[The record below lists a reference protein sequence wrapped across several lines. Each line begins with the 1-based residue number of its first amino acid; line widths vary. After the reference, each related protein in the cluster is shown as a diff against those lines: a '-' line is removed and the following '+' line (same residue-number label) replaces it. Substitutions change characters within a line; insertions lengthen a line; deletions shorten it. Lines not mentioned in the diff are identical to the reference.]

1 MKIMRSNTPFISLSI
16 LASVE
21 GQFAAATGNQKAAE
35 AWKKAAEACEKA
47 FKYNGLVTRWMV
59 QRLWKEAARLSQ
71 DQEIENSISMY

>member
-21 GQFAAATGNQKAAE
+21 GQFAAATGNQKAAA

-59 QRLWKEAARLSQ
+59 QRRWKEAARLSQ
-71 DQEIENSISMY
+71 DPEIESSISIY

>member
-1 MKIMRSNTPFISLSI
+1 MKIMRSSTPFISLSI

-35 AWKKAAEACEKA
+35 AWRKTVEACEKA

-59 QRLWKEAARLSQ
+59 QRRWKEAARLSQ